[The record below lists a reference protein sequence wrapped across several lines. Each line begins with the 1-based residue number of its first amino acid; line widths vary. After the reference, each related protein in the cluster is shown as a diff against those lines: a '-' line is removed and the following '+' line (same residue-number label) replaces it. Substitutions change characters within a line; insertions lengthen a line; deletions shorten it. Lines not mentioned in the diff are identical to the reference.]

1 MAEATKSS
9 KKVVDFSNVK
19 DQSQF
24 NTRRIPEGDYR
35 ARIVKVE
42 DGESKKDQTFQ
53 YIFTI
58 KVLKYSTTAYPFYC
72 KLQENQLW
80 KLRNI
85 LVAAGMSV
93 PKKRIN
99 LDPNK
104 VVGKEIGVSMVD
116 DEYDGKDKS
125 VIDAVFPVSELDDY
139 ADDQAE
145 PEEDDSTEEADA
157 EVEVEEEA
165 EEESKPKK
173 KKAKKGKKKKGSEED
188 LEELDISDI

>member
-1 MAEATKSS
+1 MGAT
-9 KKVVDFSNVK
+9 VRTVDMSNVK
-19 DQSQF
+19 EGGNF
-24 NTRRIPEGDYR
+24 NKNRIPSGDYL
-35 ARIVKVE
+35 AKIVKVE
-42 DGESKKDQTFQ
+42 DAIASGDKTPQ
-53 YIFTI
+53 YLFTI
-58 KVLKYSTTAYPFYC
+58 QIVSHSATKLPYYC

-165 EEESKPKK
+165 EEEPKPKK

>member
-24 NTRRIPEGDYR
+24 NTRRVPEGDYR

-42 DGESKKDQTFQ
+42 DGQSKKDDTFQ

-58 KVLKYSTTAYPFYC
+58 KLLKYSSSAYPYYC

-93 PKKRIN
+93 PKKRIT

-104 VVGKEIGVSMVD
+104 VVGKEIGVAMAD
-116 DEYDGKDKS
+116 DEYEGKEKS
-125 VIDAVFPVSELDDY
+125 VIDAVFPVSELDDSV
-139 ADDQAE
+139 DDQAE
-145 PEEDDSTEEADA
+145 PEDDDEPEEA
-157 EVEVEEEA
+157 EVVEEEEEA
-165 EEESKPKK
+165 EEEPKPKK
-173 KKAKKGKKKKGSEED
+173 KKGKKGKKSKGSEED
-188 LEELDISDI
+188 LEEIDISDI